1 MAETRDS
8 ISAVVICFNEEENI
22 RECLASLAW
31 VDELVVVDSES
42 TDTTRDI
49 AREFTERVI
58 ERPWPGFVQQKNF
71 AVEQAEHEW
80 VLSVD
85 ADEVVTP
92 ELRDEICDLL
102 SSGSK
107 LATGYSFPRRTF
119 YLGRWIRHGG
129 WYPDSAIRLFQKSKG
144 KFFGDDPH
152 DRVEVAG
159 AISHLKNDLVHFN
172 YKNIS
177 DQLATVDTFSSVAAR
192 VMHEKGK
199 KASLLKMI
207 FKPPIKFLETYLWK
221 LGILDG
227 LAGFVIAVISSYYMF
242 LKFAKLWEL
251 QSIST
256 ERPKIIGEG
265 K

>member
-1 MAETRDS
+1 MADTRAS

-31 VDELVVVDSES
+31 VDDLVVVDSES
-42 TDTTRDI
+42 TDSTAEI
-49 AREFTERVI
+49 AGEFTERVI
-58 ERPWPGFVQQKNF
+58 ERPWPGFVEQKNF
-71 AVEQAEHEW
+71 AVEQAEHDW

-92 ELRDEICDLL
+92 ELRDEICELL
-102 SSGSK
+102 SSGNEF
-107 LATGYSFPRRTF
+107 AAGYSFPRRTF

-144 KFFGDDPH
+144 RFVGDDPH
-152 DRVEVAG
+152 DRVEVVG
-159 AISHLKNDLVHFN
+159 DVGHLDNDLVHFN

-177 DQLATVDTFSSVAAR
+177 DHLATVDRFSSVSAR

-199 KASLLKMI
+199 RASLLKLT
-207 FKPPIKFLETYLWK
+207 FKPPVKFFETYIWK

-227 LAGFVIAVISSYYMF
+227 MAGFVIAVISSYYMF
-242 LKFAKLWEL
+242 LKFAKLWEM
-251 QSIST
+251 QRVT
-256 ERPKIIGEG
+256 AVRPKIIE
-265 K
+265 

>member
-1 MAETRDS
+1 MAEKRDS

-31 VDELVVVDSES
+31 VDDLVVVDSES
-42 TDTTRDI
+42 SDRTADI
-49 AREFTERVI
+49 AREFTERVV
-58 ERPWPGFVQQKNF
+58 ERPWPGYVEQKNF
-71 AVEQAEHEW
+71 AVDQAEHNW

-85 ADEVVTP
+85 ADEVITP
-92 ELRDEICDLL
+92 ELRDEICALL
-102 SSGSK
+102 SSGGE
-107 LATGYSFPRRTF
+107 LAMGYSFPRRTF

-144 KFFGDDPH
+144 KFVGDDPH
-152 DRVEVAG
+152 DRVEVDG
-159 AISHLKNDLVHFN
+159 VNGHLKSDLVHFN
-172 YKNIS
+172 YKDIS
-177 DQLATVDTFSSVAAR
+177 DQLATVDRFSSVAAR

-199 KASLLKMI
+199 KPSLLKMI
-207 FKPPIKFLETYLWK
+207 FKPPIKFLETYIWK

-227 LAGFVIAVISSYYMF
+227 MAGFVIAAISSYYMF

-251 QSIST
+251 QRVST
-256 ERPKIIGEG
+256 ERPKIIKES